1 MCNFVYNVVRK
12 KLLIYLDHAAT
23 TPLRPEVLH
32 TMKPY
37 LTKWYGNASALYSQG
52 VEAYSAIESARET
65 IANLIHTNGDSII
78 FTSGGTESCNM
89 AVLGTARKHR
99 GQGNHVITTAVEHHA
114 VLNACKQLEREGFEV
129 TYLPVDQY
137 GFVTVDQVKK
147 VLRPTTILISIMYV
161 NNEIGTIEPIAEIG
175 KLLLRMRKESG
186 SVYPYFH
193 TDACQAAQYL
203 ELDVEK
209 LHVDLMTLNSGKIY
223 GPKGVGCLYVRRGV
237 TFEPLMYGGS
247 QENHLR
253 PGTENVAGIVGFE
266 TAFTLA
272 RKEAKKES
280 VRQRK
285 LCEAFFKA
293 LTKSVP
299 GVILNG
305 PDISEFRVPNNLN
318 ITIPGI
324 EAETLLLYLDRY
336 GIMASTGS
344 ACTVRSVDTSHVLKA
359 IGRTDAEAKGS
370 VRFTVGKD
378 ILFSNIK
385 HGVSIIRNTINFL
398 T

>member
-1 MCNFVYNVVRK
+1 VVRK
-12 KLLIYLDHAAT
+12 NLLIYLDHAAT
-23 TPLRPEVLH
+23 TPLRPEVLRA
-32 TMKPY
+32 MKPY

-52 VEAYSAIESARET
+52 VEAHTAIESARKT
-65 IANLIHTNGDSII
+65 IANFIHTNDDSII

-99 GQGNHVITTAVEHHA
+99 LQGNHIITTAVEHHA
-114 VLNACKQLEREGFEV
+114 VLNACKQLERESFEV

-137 GFVTVDQVKK
+137 GFVTVEQVKK
-147 VLRPTTILISIMYV
+147 ALRPTTILVSIMYV
-161 NNEIGTIEPIAEIG
+161 NNEIGTIEPIADIG
-175 KLLLRMRKESG
+175 KLLLRVRKESG
-186 SVYPYFH
+186 GVYPYFH

-209 LHVDLMTLNSGKIY
+209 LHVDLVTLNSGKMY

-237 TFEPLMYGGS
+237 SFEPLMYGGS

-253 PGTENVAGIVGFE
+253 PGTENVAGIVGFA
-266 TAFTLA
+266 TAFALA

-285 LCEAFFKA
+285 LCEVFFKS

-305 PDISEFRVPNNLN
+305 PEISEFRVPNNLN

-344 ACTVRSVDTSHVLKA
+344 ACTVRAVDTSHVLRA
-359 IGRTDAEAKGS
+359 IGRTGAEAKGS
-370 VRFTVGKD
+370 VRFTVGRN
-378 ILFSNIK
+378 ILFPDIARVVKNFQNILAK
-385 HGVSIIRNTINFL
+385 FF
-398 T
+398 